1 MSFPHSFPEF
11 AAIAVCLAACTT
23 DVRWRRIP
31 NALTFPAAGAAILF
45 HWWVAGSHAAAAA
58 LGGWFVGVLLFS
70 PFFIAGGLGAG
81 DLKLL
86 GAVGAWLGPVPA
98 LFVALYTAIAGG
110 ILAMLVALARG
121 YAKAAFGNIWFI
133 LTSWR
138 VGVAAV
144 PGMTLEDAPGPRLAY
159 ALPIAVGTGLTIWLG

>member
-1 MSFPHSFPEF
+1 MSMSFPQAFPEF
-11 AAIAVCLAACTT
+11 AVISVCLAACTT

-98 LFVALYTAIAGG
+98 LFVA
-110 ILAMLVALARG
+110 
-121 YAKAAFGNIWFI
+121 
-133 LTSWR
+133 
-138 VGVAAV
+138 
-144 PGMTLEDAPGPRLAY
+144 
-159 ALPIAVGTGLTIWLG
+159 